1 MPGNPITEGLHVE
14 EGTDEQQ
21 LRKLLKELI
30 DSVNKSTDQQKKF
43 FKSQQAINDLLL
55 KDAKKSSRSKTE
67 DEAFKHFTES
77 QRETIEKEEEQI
89 DLLRAMLNVN
99 VKLKENIERDYKA
112 YGEFIKNFSQSKE
125 YTKNQ
130 RAVSKEHGY
139 QNARNDDSY
148 FLKSFRDRLIEHI
161 PLLGLMTGIFP
172 NSPGSDKW
180 KHKENQQMMDE
191 RAEGRL
197 YDMKVGQMAES
208 VRPGAYKEHI
218 KSVDELGER
227 RTKNYN
233 DMYEFMG
240 DNKKKKEQRTSQR
253 RNAKGQWMK
262 ESPLLLEAPSTASAG
277 KGEGFAYKAD
287 IVSKPGPMDPSKAD
301 VQKLP
306 AAYSTGALYIG
317 GLLEDFLGT
326 KEKQKKEGGGGAGGL
341 LGGLKALGGRA
352 LLGGLEAGGGS
363 LIALLG
369 AILGTAGLGIGLGFG
384 AVKLKELIQGKQKE
398 KADKEAQDIKELQE
412 MWQDQAFLK
421 SKGVDP
427 STAMMGL
434 SEDQEMKLLRDF
446 QKKKYGDLF
455 KKNKESGGWWN
466 QDQKKPGA
474 KDDGGTLPG
483 TRGAQ
488 TVFRGMPG
496 EKVVPERDFTKMVE
510 LLAQSVETNKQVLEE
525 LKKNTEATSSI
536 KLETKKVPP
545 APNKEFL
552 KTSN

>member
-21 LRKLLKELI
+21 LRRLFKELI
-30 DSVNKSTDQQKKF
+30 DSINKSTDQQKKF

-55 KDAKKSSRSKTE
+55 KNAKKSSRSKTE

-112 YGEFIKNFSQSKE
+112 YGEFIKDFSQSKE

-306 AAYSTGALYIG
+306 SAYSTGSLYIG
-317 GLLEDFLGT
+317 GLLEDFLGK
-326 KEKQKKEGGGGAGGL
+326 KEKKEKGGGGAGGL
-341 LGGLKALGGRA
+341 LGALGEVLGPLA
-352 LLGGLEAGGGS
+352 LLLGGA
-363 LIALLG
+363 
-369 AILGTAGLGIGLGFG
+369 AIVGTLAGLL
-384 AVKLKELIQGKQKE
+384 AN
-398 KADKEAQDIKELQE
+398 
-412 MWQDQAFLK
+412 WN
-421 SKGVDP
+421 
-427 STAMMGL
+427 
-434 SEDQEMKLLRDF
+434 
-446 QKKKYGDLF
+446 
-455 KKNKESGGWWN
+455 KKNLPQGEGQVSHDALQNYMAEKLGIKLSHSGPTQQEAAEHFKN
-466 QDQKKPGA
+466 QPQQLKTQ
-474 KDDGGTLPG
+474 DDLKNSKIDPEAFKGMGILNSLLPKQHEGGTLPG
-483 TRGAQ
+483 TRGTESVYKGIA
-488 TVFRGMPG
+488 G

-510 LLAQSVETNKQVLEE
+510 LLAQSVETNKQILEE
-525 LKKNTEATSSI
+525 LKKNTEATSGI
-536 KLETKKVPP
+536 KLETKKVSP

-552 KTSN
+552 KTDN